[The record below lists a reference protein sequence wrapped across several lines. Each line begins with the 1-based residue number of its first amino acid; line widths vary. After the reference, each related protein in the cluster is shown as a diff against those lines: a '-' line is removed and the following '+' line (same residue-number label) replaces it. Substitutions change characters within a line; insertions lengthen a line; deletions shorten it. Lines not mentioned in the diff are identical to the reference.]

1 MKPFRYILVITTFI
15 LGFSKTASADTIPKQ
30 GRMALQIAPLSLLDF
45 YNGSCYKLGTEVR
58 LSKKLYFSLD
68 AGSYF
73 RNFNSLKNVKGGNL
87 DFRIK
92 YRLSNSNS
100 LISLGYFYKKQS
112 FEYHDAYEE
121 QPDVPITVY
130 TRKNIHCININYE
143 YRAVQLFRKGYIDI
157 FAGLGLRFR
166 DVKSSFETHHDFDKL
181 VEGGDSQTLY
191 FVLIPGETTWL
202 NLNFGLRVGFYLF

>member
-1 MKPFRYILVITTFI
+1 MKQFGYILMITAFF
-15 LGFSKTASADTIPKQ
+15 LGFSTTASADSIPKQ
-30 GRMALQIAPLSLLDF
+30 GRIALQVAPLSLLDF
-45 YNGSCYKLGTEVR
+45 YNGSCYKLGTEIR
-58 LSKKLYFSLD
+58 LSKSLYFSVD
-68 AGSYF
+68 AGGYF

-87 DFRIK
+87 DLRLK
-92 YRLSNSNS
+92 YRVPNSNS

-130 TRKNIHCININYE
+130 TRKNIHCFNIHYE
-143 YRAVQLFRKGYIDI
+143 YRAAQLFRKGYIDV

-166 DVKSSFETHHDFDKL
+166 NVKSSFETHHDFDRL

-202 NLNFGLRVGFYLF
+202 NLNFGLRIGFYLF

>member
-1 MKPFRYILVITTFI
+1 MKYTRFI
-15 LGFSKTASADTIPKQ
+15 LAITVFCFGFSKIAAADSIPKR
-30 GRMALQIAPLSLLDF
+30 GRIALQLAPLSLVDF

-58 LSKKLYFSLD
+58 LSKSLYVSVDCGGYLP
-68 AGSYF
+68 
-73 RNFNSLKNVKGGNL
+73 NFNGLKNMKGGNL

-92 YRLSNSNS
+92 YRLPHANS

-121 QPDVPITVY
+121 QPDIPVTVY
-130 TRKNIHCININYE
+130 TRKIVHCLNIHYE
-143 YRAVQLFRKGYIDI
+143 YKLIDKYPWYITGY
-157 FAGLGLRFR
+157 AGLGMRFR
-166 DVKSSFETHHDFDKL
+166 DVKSSFETHHDFDRL

-202 NLNFGLRVGFYLF
+202 NLNFGLRIGYYLF